1 MDAGFGLFERHYPV
15 RRTGVPADIANAI
28 AFLCSP
34 DASFITGVVLPV
46 DGGMSIPAAREHR
59 DAYEGLHRSE
69 PRFADAFRSWA
80 AGLSIGSNHLD
91 LVADGDVAGVL
102 GGD

>member
-1 MDAGFGLFERHYPV
+1 MWAELGNDAGFGLFERHYPV

-46 DGGMSIPAAREHR
+46 DGGMSIQLQENIVMHTKDYIVENP
-59 DAYEGLHRSE
+59 
-69 PRFADAFRSWA
+69 
-80 AGLSIGSNHLD
+80 D
-91 LVADGDVAGVL
+91 LRTHFDSGRL
-102 GGD
+102 G